1 MKNNRYLK
9 RFIILTLCII
19 FLFTIIFSLVSNM
32 EYQNYNYQYNIAID
46 NLISKLKEEKPDIS
60 EKEII
65 DILEDTPK
73 EKRLLEKYGYDIN
86 ETYINNE
93 SIINTFKLIKL
104 LIFILF
110 VIVLYFIIYLY
121 NTKYNKRIYT
131 IIHTLEKINQGIYDI
146 NLQDM
151 NEDNLSILKEEI
163 YKTTIM
169 LKSMAE
175 NSQKDKIKLKDSLE
189 DISHQIRTPL
199 TSIFIMID
207 NIIDDPEMTEE
218 TKNNFIKQ
226 IKRELININ
235 FLVNSLLKLSK
246 FDVNTI
252 AFHNDNYKID
262 LIVKEAIQ
270 NIINLSDLKNIKI
283 NIKNNCHKE
292 INCDYKW
299 QSEAIANI
307 LKNSL
312 EHSSNNSHID
322 IELNSNN
329 IYVEVKIKDYGS
341 GIDKEDLKHLFER
354 FYKGK
359 NSSSDSVGIGLAL
372 AKAIIEK
379 DNGKIFVESKVNKG
393 TTFIIKYFFK

>member
-121 NTKYNKRIYT
+121 NTKYNKRIYK

-146 NLQDM
+146 NGIDQDGKI
-151 NEDNLSILKEEI
+151 DDVTVEI
-163 YKTTIM
+163 YDTLVEKYTEVIKSIKTT
-169 LKSMAE
+169 E
-175 NSQKDKIKLKDSLE
+175 N
-189 DISHQIRTPL
+189 
-199 TSIFIMID
+199 
-207 NIIDDPEMTEE
+207 
-218 TKNNFIKQ
+218 
-226 IKRELININ
+226 
-235 FLVNSLLKLSK
+235 LVCTN
-246 FDVNTI
+246 
-252 AFHNDNYKID
+252 
-262 LIVKEAIQ
+262 
-270 NIINLSDLKNIKI
+270 
-283 NIKNNCHKE
+283 
-292 INCDYKW
+292 
-299 QSEAIANI
+299 
-307 LKNSL
+307 
-312 EHSSNNSHID
+312 
-322 IELNSNN
+322 
-329 IYVEVKIKDYGS
+329 
-341 GIDKEDLKHLFER
+341 
-354 FYKGK
+354 
-359 NSSSDSVGIGLAL
+359 
-372 AKAIIEK
+372 EK
-379 DNGKIFVESKVNKG
+379 C
-393 TTFIIKYFFK
+393 